1 MFSVFVSLLSASYAI
16 NSFFRWEK
24 CLDAKRN
31 GQSCCWLIAFG
42 NWLPSFGLKNN
53 FLKIFLKLSAISQ

>member
-31 GQSCCWLIAFG
+31 GQFFVLIID
-42 NWLPSFGLKNN
+42 LRHKITDQKTLKSETLY
-53 FLKIFLKLSAISQ
+53 LKV